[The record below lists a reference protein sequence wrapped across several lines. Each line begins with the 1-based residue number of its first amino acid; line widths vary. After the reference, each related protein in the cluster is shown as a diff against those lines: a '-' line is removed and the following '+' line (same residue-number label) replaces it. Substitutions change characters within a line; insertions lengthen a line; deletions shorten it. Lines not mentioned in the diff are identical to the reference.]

1 MDRLID
7 KFTPPLALEFF
18 DSHSFFELYPFDGG
32 GSFINRE
39 IIGSTDDALYTA
51 AVVEKGALDEFGGYK
66 NIDFARFNF
75 WRTIER
81 CSWINRMYFIAP
93 LANHARKTG
102 DKKLGREVLEVM
114 LRFASAP
121 EYQAPASQDEVC
133 RNWDEIL
140 RRRDEEYN
148 AMGPE
153 FNAPVSYTW
162 FDFQVASRIIHGLY
176 AMYFLKDMDL
186 LSDVEW
192 KILEDFIFV
201 HGRDIFWGE
210 ESHIIL
216 KPGNHQA
223 LRGMALMAACSFFKG
238 TRGTEKWVPVAEKIC
253 NYHIANDF
261 LSDGML
267 NDLSPSYHFF
277 ESWITRDAVNIAD
290 REGYK
295 ITSEARKKAEKAF
308 EICRAMKQ
316 PDGFSTVIS
325 DGYPLD
331 MSIFI
336 RTLGSEKEKDSVEL
350 LMDEAKIALKKDVCG
365 NYLLFDCSPLLSK
378 LSHFHGGKQAV
389 TAFFKGK
396 AFLMDPGCCSYD
408 DSDFSEYFKQSSTH
422 TSLLV
427 DGKGDSV
434 LQGLYTWLA
443 APVCQMTPWGDGGSI
458 SSTMTSSAPGWE
470 NVKWERKIFF
480 KGERLEITDTVSAS
494 EEHELSFIFA
504 LSSEVACSSGGRE
517 VSLINGDV
525 RVRAIFDHPAE
536 LIDGKEFKNFVKLPS
551 KHLVVKTKA
560 ACCTLKTVFICE

>member
-7 KFTPPLALEFF
+7 RFTPPLELGFF
-18 DSHSFFELYPFDGG
+18 DSYSFFELYPFDGG

-39 IIGSTDDALYTA
+39 IIGSVNDSLYTA

-66 NIDFARFNF
+66 NIDFNRFNF

-114 LRFASAP
+114 LRFAADP
-121 EYQAPASQDEVC
+121 ALQAPASQEEVC

-140 RRRDEEYN
+140 RRRNEEYN
-148 AMGPE
+148 ALGPE

-186 LSDVEW
+186 LSEDEW
-192 KILEDFIFV
+192 KTLEDFIFI

-238 TRGTEKWVPVAEKIC
+238 ERGTDKWIPVAEKIC
-253 NYHIANDF
+253 SYHIANDF

-277 ESWITRDAVNIAD
+277 ESWITRDAIRIAD

-295 ITSEARKKAEKAF
+295 ITDEARAKAAKAF
-308 EICRAMKQ
+308 EICRAMRQ

-336 RTLGSEKEKDSVEL
+336 RTLGDEKEKDSVEL
-350 LMDEAKIALKKDVCG
+350 LMDEAKIALKKDLHG
-365 NYLLFDCSPLLSK
+365 NFLLFDCSPLLAK

-396 AFLMDPGCCSYD
+396 AFLTDPGCCSYD
-408 DSDFSEYFKQSSTH
+408 DEDFSEYFKQSSSH

-443 APVCQMTPWGDGGSI
+443 APVCQVTPWCEEGTITG
-458 SSTMTSSAPGWE
+458 TMTSNAPGWE
-470 NVKWERKIFF
+470 NVKWERKLKF
-480 KGERLEITDTVSAS
+480 KEGKLEITDTVTAA

-504 LSSEVACSSGGRE
+504 LSSEVECSSGGRE
-517 VSLINGDV
+517 ILLTNGDV
-525 RVRAIFDHPAE
+525 RVKAIFEDPAE
-536 LIDGKEFKNFVKLPS
+536 VIGGKEFKNFVKVSS
-551 KHLVVKTKA
+551 KHLVVRKKA
-560 ACCTLKTVFICE
+560 ACCTLKTIFVCE